1 MLKNISAFA
10 IGLIFGFG
18 LIIAQMS
25 NPQKVKAFLDVAG
38 DWDPSLAFV
47 MASGLAVLAAIHK
60 FFPSSE
66 QASENNCAGITNTT
80 IDAKLIIGASLFGLG
95 WGLSGI
101 CPGPA
106 IVGLSSGLVG
116 VYVFVVAMF
125 VGFYMFK
132 RWH

>member
-60 FFPSSE
+60 FFPSS
-66 QASENNCAGITNTT
+66 
-80 IDAKLIIGASLFGLG
+80 
-95 WGLSGI
+95 
-101 CPGPA
+101 
-106 IVGLSSGLVG
+106 
-116 VYVFVVAMF
+116 
-125 VGFYMFK
+125 
-132 RWH
+132 